1 MKHVSSV
8 SSCQHQRE
16 GEGDKV
22 NHVLQE
28 RNFRHC
34 LPEKATPYP
43 ACLRTATQKE
53 RIGVVDGSQA
63 SGFLFYTR
71 LGLSVTEQAGL
82 PKDKGANRD
91 ETFWRLTPSS
101 PGAGSLHSVASI
113 DTVASTENGIIK
125 PEKWWS
131 TTLQVAVPFFLA
143 GIGTIGAGLTL
154 GVVQNW
160 AVFRDVTSLLILV
173 PPLLGLKG
181 NLDMCLASRLSTQAN
196 MGKMDSWREIW
207 KMIVG
212 NVAVV
217 QVQAIVAALLVS
229 LFAVSMNAIID
240 GWFNLNHALLLSAA
254 SITTATSSCFILDL
268 VMIGVIV
275 VTHRLHM
282 NPDNL
287 ATPVA
292 ASIGDVVSISL
303 LAQIASAFF
312 HIHDTAYWILL
323 VLIVIYLLLLPFWIY
338 IVLNNEY
345 TRPVLTSGWV
355 PVLSALIISGLGG
368 LVLDNVV
375 DLYSSFVVFQ
385 PIINGIGG
393 NLVSIQSSRI
403 STMLHQ
409 SSLQGIIPPHTRMC
423 ATPWAALFKGLPHA
437 STARILISMNLTGQV
452 MFLFVAD
459 YIHWGQSTVTAAFA
473 LSYLTVSLLQVM
485 ILLYTAHLLIHLMW
499 KWKVDPDNSAI
510 PFLTALGDVLGSSLL
525 ALAFF
530 FLDALHLPYSN

>member
-1 MKHVSSV
+1 LIGGIVD
-8 SSCQHQRE
+8 QYQAGTR
-16 GEGDKV
+16 
-22 NHVLQE
+22 
-28 RNFRHC
+28 
-34 LPEKATPYP
+34 
-43 ACLRTATQKE
+43 ATQSNNCSSSSGPSSQVNVHSPKSSLSAEKE